1 MNESLPDQRPQL
13 DPWED
18 AAQIAQLL
26 NQSGAELIVAI
37 GAEQW
42 CEKCALLRPK
52 FEQLPAQAG
61 PQRVCLWFDL
71 EDHAEFIGSFIPEDL
86 PLMMRWQNGQCI
98 QIAVI
103 TSIQTDQHPP
113 ITLRDT
119 DMPDDLPN
127 LWQILT
133 QPNWGS

>member
-1 MNESLPDQRPQL
+1 MNSTSPDSRPML

-18 AAQIAQLL
+18 ASHIAEVL
-26 NQSGAELIVAI
+26 NQNGAELIIAL

-42 CEKCALLRPK
+42 CEKCAVLRPK
-52 FEQLPAQAG
+52 FEQLAAQAAAH
-61 PQRVCLWFDL
+61 RLCLWFDL

-86 PLMMRWQNGQCI
+86 PLMVRWQNGQCV

-103 TSIQTDQHPP
+103 TAIQTEQHPP
-113 ITLRDT
+113 ITLRDIEI
-119 DMPDDLPN
+119 PADLPN
-127 LWQILT
+127 LWQVLT